1 MEYLKSKFSGSIVVV
16 RLELWELILSATLL
30 SEYSDLWI
38 AFYPHHTHTQTH
50 TREWLTL

>member
-1 MEYLKSKFSGSIVVV
+1 MEYLKSKFFGSIVVV

-38 AFYPHHTHTQTH
+38 AFYPHHIHKHTPVNG
-50 TREWLTL
+50 